1 MLLLVDITS
10 MRDST
15 LHWCSGSFHY
25 LWHNF
30 GRTPAQPRDYR
41 LILACS
47 QVHHW
52 VEDPPSNVGE
62 HTLTPGSA
70 QTNCRLKG
78 TGRSTAL
85 LFGPS
90 VWLLLARCGVLGFP
104 ARGGFALVV
113 HSFGGDEELGAEL
126 YWDDNVDN
134 TDNIG
139 DACIDDISCDDNSH
153 DDAAFL
159 VGGGFGRP
167 LMACRNSG

>member
-10 MRDST
+10 MRDGRP
-15 LHWCSGSFHY
+15 HWCSLSLAQFWQNAGAAKRLPPNLGVFTSPP
-25 LWHNF
+25 
-30 GRTPAQPRDYR
+30 GRSPSLQCRRTHPHSGKRTDQLPAQR
-41 LILACS
+41 
-47 QVHHW
+47 
-52 VEDPPSNVGE
+52 
-62 HTLTPGSA
+62 
-70 QTNCRLKG
+70 

-90 VWLLLARCGVLGFP
+90 VWLLLARRGVLGFP
-104 ARGGFALVV
+104 AGGGFALVV

-126 YWDDNVDN
+126 YWDDNDDN